1 MRKVIL
7 VAAAVAGII
16 AGVPI
21 DAQQALPAESSVQG
35 RGRPASELQRPRRI
49 EYGKR
54 DQVEV
59 LHVKG
64 NVYLVAGADTHVT
77 VQVGPLALFVVDTA
91 TADMSDKLLAAI
103 KTISPLPIRSIVNTS
118 ANPNYLGGNERFA
131 TSAGDNVSA
140 FLPQGA
146 RVYASEN
153 AYARMTNPRDGATPL
168 ATALWPTDAFAGPLK
183 SLYNGEPIELI
194 HPTSGHTSGDLMVFF
209 RTSDVI
215 SMGEIFSS
223 DRYPVIDVKNGGTLD
238 GILEALNKAIDI
250 AIPEYN
256 SMGGTRV
263 IPGHGRIGNEID
275 LVEYRDGLTI
285 IADRI
290 TQRVLEGRTLEQVK
304 AEGISIDYDGLYGA
318 TTGPWTTEMFIEAT
332 YNEIK
337 ASLPAWRARLMRNVP
352 ADELPFLSTT
362 NSARPGAGRPAASA
376 RAAAPPARVSAN
388 PLDGKWIMDV
398 FTSKYEPANLQPY
411 RREMTVT
418 FAGDEF
424 THLTQTWRRIGNA
437 SPLSSTTYKAKV
449 DGQEHAIPYTTSKVT
464 FRRVDANTVER
475 TLTGSDGTE
484 TATWTL
490 SADRRTLT
498 VVAKGVDPQKVA
510 YTSTQIFQKQ

>member
-1 MRKVIL
+1 MRKIML
-7 VAAAVAGII
+7 VAAAVAGLL
-16 AGVPI
+16 AGRPI
-21 DAQQALPAESSVQG
+21 DAQQTPSVSPTLQG
-35 RGRPASELQRPRRI
+35 QGRPASELQRPRRI
-49 EYGKR
+49 AYGKR

-64 NVYLVAGADTHVT
+64 NVYVVAGADTHVT

-103 KTISPLPIRSIVNTS
+103 KTISPLPIRFVVNTS
-118 ANPNYLGGNERFA
+118 ATPGYVGGNERFA

-146 RVYASEN
+146 RVYASES
-153 AYARMTNPRDGATPL
+153 AYERMTNPRDGSMPL

-194 HPTSGHTSGDLMVFF
+194 HPASAHTNGDLMVFF

-223 DRYPVIDVKNGGTLD
+223 DRYPVIDVKNGGTLN
-238 GILEALNKAIDI
+238 GILEALNRAIDI

-290 TQRVLEGRTLEQVK
+290 TQRVLEGRTLEQVR
-304 AEGISIDYDGLYGA
+304 AEGVSIDYDGLYGA
-318 TTGPWTTEMFIEAT
+318 TTGPWTTNMFIEAA

-337 ASLPAWRARLMRNVP
+337 ANTGIWRARLMRNVP
-352 ADELPFLSTT
+352 VDELPFLSTGNT
-362 NSARPGAGRPAASA
+362 ARPGTARPAA
-376 RAAAPPARVSAN
+376 RTAAAARTNVD

-411 RREMTVT
+411 RREMTMT
-418 FAGDEF
+418 FAGPEF

-437 SPLSSTTYKAKV
+437 SPLSSTTYKARI

-464 FRRVDANTVER
+464 FKRIDANTIER
-475 TLTGSDGTE
+475 TLAGSDGTE

>member
-1 MRKVIL
+1 MRKLMVT
-7 VAAAVAGII
+7 AAAVGSLV
-16 AGVPI
+16 AGVGI
-21 DAQQALPAESSVQG
+21 NAQQVPPAQTALQG
-35 RGRPASELQRPRRI
+35 KGRPASELQQPRRI
-49 EYGKR
+49 QYGKR

-59 LHVKG
+59 IHVKG
-64 NVYLVAGADTHVT
+64 NVYLLAGADTHVT
-77 VQVGPLALFVVDTA
+77 VHVGPLALFVVDTA
-91 TADMSDKLLAAI
+91 TADMSDALLAAI

-118 ANPNYLGGNERFA
+118 AAPNYVGGNERFA
-131 TSAGDNVSA
+131 MSAGDNVSA

-146 RVYASEN
+146 RVYASEG
-153 AYARMTNPRDGATPL
+153 AYARMTSPKDGSAPL

-194 HPTSGHTSGDLMVFF
+194 HPASAHTDGDLMVFF
-209 RTSDVI
+209 RQSDVL
-215 SMGEIFSS
+215 STGEIFAT
-223 DRYPVIDVKNGGTLD
+223 DRYPVIDAKNGGTLN
-238 GILEALNKAIDI
+238 GVLEALNKAIDI

-256 SMGGTRV
+256 AMGGTRV

-290 TQRVLEGRTLEQVK
+290 TQRVLEGRTLDQVK
-304 AEGISIDYDGLYGA
+304 AEGVSIDYDGLYGA
-318 TTGPWTTEMFIEAT
+318 TAGPWTTNMFIEAA

-337 ASLPAWRARLMRNVP
+337 ANTTTWRARLLRNVP
-352 ADELPFLSTT
+352 ADELPFLSTA
-362 NSARPGAGRPAASA
+362 NPARPGAA
-376 RAAAPPARVSAN
+376 RAAAATRAAAAPRANAN
-388 PLDGKWIMDV
+388 PLDGKWNMDV
-398 FTSKYEPANLQPY
+398 FTSKYEPVNLQPY
-411 RREMTVT
+411 RREMTLT
-418 FAGDEF
+418 FNGDEF

-437 SPLSSTTYKAKV
+437 SPLSSTTYKAKI
-449 DGQEHAIPYTTSKVT
+449 DGMEHAIPFTTSKVVFT
-464 FRRVDANTVER
+464 RVDANTVER

>member
-1 MRKVIL
+1 MRKVLL
-7 VAAAVAGII
+7 VAAAI
-16 AGVPI
+16 AGLFTGVRT
-21 DAQQALPAESSVQG
+21 DAQQPLTGPQALAGQ
-35 RGRPASELQRPRRI
+35 GRPASELQRPRRI

-54 DQVEV
+54 DRVEV
-59 LHVKG
+59 IHVKG

-118 ANPNYLGGNERFA
+118 ATPSYVGGNERFA

-146 RVYASEN
+146 RVYASEE
-153 AYARMTNPRDGATPL
+153 AYSRMTNPRDGSAPL

-194 HPTSGHTSGDLMVFF
+194 HPAAAHTSGDLMVFF

-215 SMGEIFSS
+215 SMGEIFAT
-223 DRYPVIDVKNGGTLD
+223 DRYPVIDAKNGGTLN
-238 GILEALNKAIDI
+238 GILEALNRAIDI
-250 AIPEYN
+250 TIPEYN

-290 TQRVLEGRTLEQVK
+290 TQRVLEGRTLDQIR
-304 AEGISIDYDGLYGA
+304 AEGVSIDYDGLYGA
-318 TTGPWTTEMFIEAT
+318 TTGPWTTSMFIEAA

-337 ASLPAWRARLMRNVP
+337 ANTGTWRARLMRNVP
-352 ADELPFLSTT
+352 ADELPFLSTGNT
-362 NSARPGAGRPAASA
+362 TRPGARPAAAA
-376 RAAAPPARVSAN
+376 RAAAVPPRANAN
-388 PLDGKWIMDV
+388 PLDGKWVMDV
-398 FTSKYEPANLQPY
+398 FTSKYEPINLQPY
-411 RREMTVT
+411 RREMTLT
-418 FAGDEF
+418 FTGDEF
-424 THLTQTWRRIGNA
+424 AHLTQTWRRIGNA
-437 SPLSSTTYKAKV
+437 SPLSSTSYKAKI

-464 FRRVDANTVER
+464 FKRIDANTIER
-475 TLTGSDGTE
+475 TLAGTDGTE

-490 SADRRTLT
+490 SADRKTLT